1 MSKLVYA
8 FLIDGFEEVEAF
20 TPIDF
25 LRRCEGVEVVTVGV
39 RGLEVTGSHKIST
52 KADITL
58 DQVDMEKA
66 DMIIIP
72 GGMPGTVNLAQTP
85 AFIELVHKAFERD
98 IIVGAICAAPSILG
112 KLGYL
117 KGKNATCATGFEQ
130 QLYASKCTGE
140 PVEVDGNVI
149 TARGAG
155 VSCQFAFALIE
166 KLVGEKVVKD
176 LKGAVKW
183 A

>member
-1 MSKLVYA
+1 MKLVYV

-20 TPIDF
+20 TPVDF
-25 LRRCEGVEVVTVGV
+25 LRRCEGVEVLTVGV
-39 RGLEVTGSHKIST
+39 RDKNVTGSHAIPT
-52 KADITL
+52 IADITL
-58 DQVDMEKA
+58 DEVDIDKA
-66 DMIIIP
+66 DMIVLP

-85 AFIELVHKAFERD
+85 KLIDLVHKAFERD

-117 KGKNATCATGFEQ
+117 KGRNATCATGFEQ
-130 QLYASKCTGE
+130 DLYESKCTGE
-140 PVEVDGNVI
+140 PVEVDGNVV

-155 VSCQFAFALIE
+155 VSCQFSFELIS
-166 KLVGEKVVKD
+166 KLVGEKTAKEI
-176 LKGAVKW
+176 KGAVKW

>member
-1 MSKLVYA
+1 MKLVYA
-8 FLIDGFEEVEAF
+8 FLVDGFEEVEAF

-25 LRRCEGVEVVTVGV
+25 LRRCDGVEVVTVGV
-39 RGLEVTGSHKIST
+39 WGKNVTGSHNIPT
-52 KADITL
+52 IADITL
-58 DQVDMEKA
+58 DEVDIQKA
-66 DMIIIP
+66 DMVILP
-72 GGMPGTVNLAQTP
+72 GGMPGTVNLAKTP
-85 AFIELVHKAFERD
+85 ELIELIHTAFERD

-130 QLYASKCTGE
+130 DLYDSKCTGE
-140 PVEVDGNVI
+140 PVEVDGNVV

-155 VSCQFAFALIE
+155 VSCQFAFALVE
-166 KLVGEKVVKD
+166 KLVGEEFAKE